1 MVSITLLHRG
11 VFYFTVMGTNVLPLL
26 KHGMDLYFLQYRGGT
41 GTGCQRQVLPLVCFD
56 DLGQDWTIYTELG
69 CASVIAML
77 AMVIVGLDTIIAFY
91 FFLFSCHGKK
101 EDFLAGAEDGCCGLA
116 AVVLS
121 FGHYDNE
128 VLAKSK
134 SMAAKWR
141 RASRFVTAVIQ
152 IVMIVAA
159 ASALRVVTNI
169 DSRPEQ
175 KSSTFVL
182 LPCLL
187 LNITS
192 WIENMYDGIMVLYG
206 D

>member
-41 GTGCQRQVLPLVCFD
+41 GTGCQRQVLPL
-56 DLGQDWTIYTELG
+56 LSWQ
-69 CASVIAML
+69 
-77 AMVIVGLDTIIAFY
+77 
-91 FFLFSCHGKK
+91 K